1 MKHKSKIA
9 AIVILS
15 IIVLG
20 AALFFLW
27 EHLTD
32 YSTALEINWGISL
45 PSQASLS
52 EVYAKTSGSSFHGD
66 GIRYHV
72 FTYQDAA
79 SVASMLDWKT
89 EEQETN
95 YDGAYS
101 HAVTA
106 WLDAIEVPAEYRT
119 DCSDCLFWY
128 QAQAD
133 HSELLVLW
141 DRETG
146 TLYVLESF
154 L

>member
-79 SVASMLDWKT
+79 SVASILFIRPPFRLR
-89 EEQETN
+89 
-95 YDGAYS
+95 GPRRI
-101 HAVTA
+101 
-106 WLDAIEVPAEYRT
+106 DAAP
-119 DCSDCLFWY
+119 
-128 QAQAD
+128 
-133 HSELLVLW
+133 VLP
-141 DRETG
+141 RK
-146 TLYVLESF
+146 
-154 L
+154 